1 MINYDVYCGGN
12 CIAKEVDNIQNAS
25 DFLIDYIY
33 DNYGTIA
40 NSYEVEKTTDN
51 LNYLYRFFDVLDKE
65 IKHIE
70 GRVCG
75 HKREYSTRIK
85 SLSISVPGTGCIND
99 CKYCVSKMKDDWKCF
114 GTTDEFLT
122 SSVIEDSI
130 REAIDNG
137 AKSVIITGTVEP
149 LQNME
154 FVHCVC
160 EVFKKINPP
169 TVSLEI
175 QTSLCYGAMTIPY
188 IKKLAEWG
196 VDTLAVSISALN
208 EKMNWEI
215 SGVAPNRYTSIMKAL
230 KYATSLGMNTRVCIN
245 MSQLT
250 FVGHSG
256 FGQTTSFD
264 ILTSIAYRFGGIAK
278 QITIRRLYHNNSD
291 TPQANWIK
299 ENEFSE
305 EFWIELKETLSDIFI
320 KIGEIDWYDVARNH
334 YIRVDEDCMAKQD
347 ESRYW
352 VLRPDGHIYLGWD
365 ATEPVV

>member
-1 MINYDVYCGGN
+1 
-12 CIAKEVDNIQNAS
+12 
-25 DFLIDYIY
+25 
-33 DNYGTIA
+33 
-40 NSYEVEKTTDN
+40 
-51 LNYLYRFFDVLDKE
+51 
-65 IKHIE
+65 
-70 GRVCG
+70 
-75 HKREYSTRIK
+75 
-85 SLSISVPGTGCIND
+85 
-99 CKYCVSKMKDDWKCF
+99 MKDDWKCF

-122 SSVIEDSI
+122 FSVIENSI

-154 FVHCVC
+154 FVHRVC
-160 EVFKKINPP
+160 KAFKKIDPP

-196 VDTLAVSISALN
+196 VDTLAVSISALD
-208 EKMNWEI
+208 EKTNWEI
-215 SGVAPNRYTSIMKAL
+215 NGISPNRYTNIDEAL
-230 KYATSLGMNTRVCIN
+230 TYAKRLGMNIRLCIN
-245 MSQLT
+245 VSKC
-250 FVGHSG
+250 
-256 FGQTTSFD
+256 TSAEYDYIKSFTPLE
-264 ILTSIAYRFGGIAK
+264 ILNSIIFKAWSSAN

-305 EFWIELKETLSDIFI
+305 EFWVELKEALSDRYI
-320 KIGEIDWYDVARNH
+320 KIGEIDWYDVTRNF
-334 YIRVDEDCMAKQD
+334 YIRVDEDCMGKQD

-352 VLRPDGHIYLGWD
+352 VLRPDGRIYLGWD

>member
-1 MINYDVYCGGN
+1 MINYDVYCGDN
-12 CIAKEVDNIQNAS
+12 CIAKEVDSIQNAE
-25 DFLIDYIY
+25 DNLIDYVY

-40 NSYEVEKTTDN
+40 ESYKVEETLN
-51 LNYLYRFFDVLDKE
+51 NFNYLYHFFDIIGKE
-65 IKHIE
+65 IKGIE
-70 GRVCG
+70 GYICS
-75 HKREYSTRIK
+75 HKKEYSTRIK
-85 SLSISVPGTGCIND
+85 SLSISVPGAGCIND

-122 SSVIEDSI
+122 SSVIENSI

-137 AKSVIITGTVEP
+137 AKSVIITGTIEP

-154 FVHCVC
+154 FVHRVC
-160 EVFKKINPP
+160 KAFKRIDPP

-175 QTSLCYGAMTIPY
+175 QTSLCCGAMTIPY
-188 IKKLAEWG
+188 IKKLVEWG

-215 SGVAPNRYTSIMKAL
+215 SGVAPNRYTSIIKVL
-230 KYATSLGMNTRVCIN
+230 KYATNLGMNTRVCVN

-256 FGQTTSFD
+256 FEQTIPFD
-264 ILTSIAYRFGGIAK
+264 ILTSIAYRFGGIAN
-278 QITIRRLYHNNSD
+278 QITIRRLYHDNSD

-299 ENEFSE
+299 ENEFDES
-305 EFWIELKETLSDIFI
+305 FWTELKELLSKEYC
-320 KIGEIDWYDVARNH
+320 KIGEVDWYDIDCNF
-334 YIRVDEDCMAKQD
+334 YIRVDEDCMGKQD

-365 ATEPVV
+365 ATEPVI

>member
-40 NSYEVEKTTDN
+40 NSYEVEETTDN
-51 LNYLYRFFDVLDKE
+51 LNYLYHFFDALDKE

-85 SLSISVPGTGCIND
+85 SLSISVPGAGCIND

-122 SSVIEDSI
+122 SSVIENSI

-137 AKSVIITGTVEP
+137 AKSVIITGTIEP

-154 FVHCVC
+154 FVHRVC
-160 EVFKKINPP
+160 KAFKRIDPP

-196 VDTLAVSISALN
+196 VDTLAVSISSIDN
-208 EKMNWEI
+208 EKNWEI
-215 SGVAPNRYTSIMKAL
+215 SGISPNRYSNIYYDL
-230 KYATSLGMNTRVCIN
+230 KYAKSLGMNTRVCIN
-245 MSQLT
+245 LSKET
-250 FVGHSG
+250 FVDRPDVDPITGTIG
-256 FGQTTSFD
+256 PICKFIGYAD
-264 ILTSIAYRFGGIAK
+264 
-278 QITIRRLYHNNSD
+278 QITLRRLYHDNSD

-299 ENEFSE
+299 ENEFDDVWWDE
-305 EFWIELKETLSDIFI
+305 AKNHLAKELY
-320 KIGEIDWYDVARNH
+320 KIGEIDYYNEINNL
-334 YIRVDEDCMAKQD
+334 YIRVDEDCMGKQD